1 MKKVVTGFLAAS
13 ALAASAL
20 APAFAVERGLTQ
32 AQGLWTFDFGNEKV
46 CKYIQV
52 TAGAFP
58 NAQIDAVGAVG
69 GVTEVKV
76 VNTDNTSE
84 TFYLLSIFQNS
95 NEAIYKA
102 LLAACDHADDNHGG
116 GFQSGGFQSGG
127 DFHGKS
133 YVISVTGTP
142 AAGLLPAVFG
152 GVVGN
157 LPTVGTPNAGFPGF
171 IISVKVKTN
180 S

>member
-1 MKKVVTGFLAAS
+1 MKKIAAGILSATVLAAAFS
-13 ALAASAL
+13 PALAQ
-20 APAFAVERGLTQ
+20 ERGLSQ
-32 AQGLWTFDFGNEKV
+32 KQGLWTFDFANEKV
-46 CKYIQV
+46 CKFIQV
-52 TAGAFP
+52 TAGNFP
-58 NAQIDAVGAVG
+58 NQHTGLSPDPAA
-69 GVTEVKV
+69 VTEVKV

-84 TFYLLSIFQNS
+84 TIYLPAGFLNS

-102 LLAACDHADDNHGG
+102 LLAACDHADDNHSGAS
-116 GFQSGGFQSGG
+116 FQGG
-127 DFHGKS
+127 DWHAKS

-142 AAGLLPAVFG
+142 APGLLPAVFG

-180 S
+180 N